1 MEANEVTEELPTTM
15 DTENIPP
22 KDPSAEDPQ
31 ELPTENLSEP
41 PISEAP
47 LEAVSESHIVSS
59 TFQEPLATHTS
70 ETPVEP
76 VISETPLEPPAS
88 ESPMVSTSSETPLEA
103 HPSETLEPFSSE
115 SPLEHPIPQS
125 PLETH
130 ISETPEE
137 DPLIQSS
144 LPGHVSVSSS
154 DAPKEDFP
162 ESSTSGALWT
172 KRSIQFSEAEPI
184 QKHFLS
190 GLSPPA
196 HLYTSSKQK
205 KGEDEEG
212 VDDMDRTA
220 YTTQPGH
227 QLGKK
232 KGKKGVGRNTVHTV
246 VPADQAE
253 VVDMIKARH
262 REEGGAQVNLF
273 QWEKTPTLNAMQ
285 TGLYIG
291 WRCPHY
297 LWDCFQIRDDSKCFC
312 GHLLKEHK
320 IISDLA
326 VPCKVSQCH
335 CHMFCF
341 IPSRPEEVGEFWLKR
356 RTTFDPKSWRALC
369 RCKHSHEDHAAAG
382 SHACRVK
389 DCCCSCFESNFLC
402 AACDRRWEEHET
414 FFETEETRRRGGR
427 PHGTDTVNT
436 WHKPL

>member
-31 ELPTENLSEP
+31 E
-41 PISEAP
+41 
-47 LEAVSESHIVSS
+47 
-59 TFQEPLATHTS
+59 THTS

-88 ESPMVSTSSETPLEA
+88 ESPMVSTSSETPLE

-232 KGKKGVGRNTVHTV
+232 KGKKGVGLHTV

-285 TGLYIG
+285 TSSSGILA
-291 WRCPHY
+291 PFHY
-297 LWDCFQIRDDSKCFC
+297 CDS
-312 GHLLKEHK
+312 
-320 IISDLA
+320 
-326 VPCKVSQCH
+326 
-335 CHMFCF
+335 
-341 IPSRPEEVGEFWLKR
+341 
-356 RTTFDPKSWRALC
+356 AL
-369 RCKHSHEDHAAAG
+369 S
-382 SHACRVK
+382 
-389 DCCCSCFESNFLC
+389 
-402 AACDRRWEEHET
+402 T
-414 FFETEETRRRGGR
+414 R
-427 PHGTDTVNT
+427 PHNGVTQVEAFSVKIKAIPKATSGNLGPERP
-436 WHKPL
+436 W